1 AGENGG
7 GIADPGGD
15 GYGGHGSEPRCVFA
29 WQLTRSCCLAPALF
43 VNLHRPKKGY
53 FETVP
58 TDTRLGSPKIVT
70 NFNPR
75 RKSWR
80 QQTHGSNAAKKGCSR
95 RTTASSRSSTSS
107 RRCFSASPTSTAK

>member
-1 AGENGG
+1 DGAPGAGENGG

-58 TDTRLGSPKIVT
+58 AGAVNELV
-70 NFNPR
+70 
-75 RKSWR
+75 
-80 QQTHGSNAAKKGCSR
+80 
-95 RTTASSRSSTSS
+95 ASAGVAGLQPLDQPVQLNCGVVRHRWASITGAPPGG
-107 RRCFSASPTSTAK
+107 FSLLR